1 MQAQMTSERIAEL
14 LAPFLGGTML
24 SPIQIGQVS
33 TFLDLLLKWNAKTN
47 LTAVRDPEQIIT
59 RHFGES
65 LFAAKYVLSTGSA
78 ETAIDVGSG
87 AGFPGLPLKIWG
99 QQLQLTLVE
108 SNHKKAI
115 FLKEVVRALQLR
127 GVTVLTERAERLKV
141 KAQLVSLRAVERFE
155 AVLPVTRGLLA
166 PGGRLV
172 ALIGPTQIETAN
184 RLVTDISWQPPI
196 AVPNSEARVLLVGTH
211 R

>member
-14 LAPFLGGTML
+14 LAPFLGGTTL
-24 SPIQIGQVS
+24 SPIQVGQVS
-33 TFLDLLLKWNAKTN
+33 TFLDLLLKWNAKMN

-65 LFAAKYVLSTGSA
+65 LFAAKNVLSAGSA

-87 AGFPGLPLKIWG
+87 AGFPGLALKIWG

-115 FLKEVVRALQLR
+115 FLREGVRALQLL

-155 AVLPVTRGLLA
+155 AVLPVARGLLA

-172 ALIGPTQIETAN
+172 ALIGRTQSETAK
-184 RLVTDISWQPPI
+184 RLVTGISWQPPL

-211 R
+211 G